1 MFHLLFVPRYLD
13 YVQTDLGGLLRP
25 VTKLSA
31 RAFFFFFSFHCLST
45 SPTLPLAKH
54 TAVLF
59 FPLSS
64 SPLLAYPVTSHHR
77 AQIPPF
83 SSFSA
88 SIHPSIHPH
97 SSVPPLPLSSLSPAF
112 LCSAVTLSSLPRV
125 LLQAYSVLDA
135 EFYCHSVYTG
145 TLWVRAFWGDFH
157 YAGFSVISVSDS
169 NAVTSCREFHTRLL
183 SLLRAY
189 AICIEGR
196 DVYDMTSVSAK
207 RMKNRLRR
215 LARKNFRFLS

>member
-1 MFHLLFVPRYLD
+1 MGFCRLMFHLLFVPRYLD

-31 RAFFFFFSFHCLST
+31 RASFHFTVCLLRPHSL
-45 SPTLPLAKH
+45 SQKH

-59 FPLSS
+59 FSLSS

-83 SSFSA
+83 SSFFA

-97 SSVPPLPLSSLSPAF
+97 SSLPPILLSFLSPAF

-145 TLWVRAFWGDFH
+145 TL
-157 YAGFSVISVSDS
+157 
-169 NAVTSCREFHTRLL
+169 
-183 SLLRAY
+183 
-189 AICIEGR
+189 
-196 DVYDMTSVSAK
+196 
-207 RMKNRLRR
+207 
-215 LARKNFRFLS
+215 